1 MEMSSPQFG
10 VSAPRVYGYTDRDT
24 PRRST
29 AAALADLFDAV
40 PKAAFIRGDG
50 KPSGID
56 EGADPHGADGEAGIE
71 ENLRDEY
78 YMPRTDPQTSVK
90 KRGEEVWICSEHG
103 PTCTPG
109 ICEACERV
117 ESEGRW

>member
-1 MEMSSPQFG
+1 MPPGLAPLPGLSMEMSSPQFG
-10 VSAPRVYGYTDRDT
+10 VSAPQVHGYTDRDT

-78 YMPRTDPQTSVK
+78 YMPRTDFPD
-90 KRGEEVWICSEHG
+90 KREEKRRG
-103 PTCTPG
+103 G
-109 ICEACERV
+109 MDLL
-117 ESEGRW
+117 